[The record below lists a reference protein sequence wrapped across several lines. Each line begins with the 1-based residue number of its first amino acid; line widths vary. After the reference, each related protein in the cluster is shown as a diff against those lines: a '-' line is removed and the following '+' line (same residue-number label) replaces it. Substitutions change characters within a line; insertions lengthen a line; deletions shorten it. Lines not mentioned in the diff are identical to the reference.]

1 MSSTFTKLLIQ
12 ARKDAGLTQEQAAR
26 KIGIA
31 LRTMA
36 NYEAGRI
43 PSDPLVAKMVQVY
56 DCWPLAYAYLSLES
70 STGRLVA
77 PKIEQIPGIAAGA
90 MQLHISMKQ
99 AAMMFDPLE
108 NICCDDIISHEE
120 EAAFLQCTSEME
132 KLVQR
137 YIAMKLAASKQ
148 KKSLTAATVKLQK
161 QEVF

>member
-1 MSSTFTKLLIQ
+1 MSMSSTFTKALIQ
-12 ARKDAGLTQEQAAR
+12 ARKDARLTQEQAAKR
-26 KIGIA
+26 IGVA

-70 STGRLVA
+70 ATGRIII

-90 MQLHISMKQ
+90 MQLRISMKQ
-99 AAMMFDPLE
+99 SAMMFDPLE
-108 NICCDDIISHEE
+108 NICCDDVISGDEE
-120 EAAFLQCTSEME
+120 KVFQQCTSELE

-137 YIAMKLAASKQ
+137 YIAIKLAASKQ
-148 KKSLTAATVKLQK
+148 KKSLTEATARL
-161 QEVF
+161 